1 MASYPDHLPTFLPTT
16 AAHTSARDLRL
27 LYDRLAPAIHRFL
40 RDVLRDD
47 ALASDATQE
56 TFVRAFA
63 NAEVLADPERAR
75 PWLFGV
81 ARNVSL
87 ELRRARFRR
96 SRIITEAPD
105 AVRERAPAPR
115 ACPEGACIEREEV
128 ALLDRALGELSEDR
142 RAILVLRLDHE
153 LSYEEIA
160 TAMGFSLAKVKV
172 ELHRAR
178 ELLRTTLEAFERGA
192 R

>member
-1 MASYPDHLPTFLPTT
+1 MASYPDILPTFLPT
-16 AAHTSARDLRL
+16 AAADPTARDLRL
-27 LYDRLAPAIHRFL
+27 LYERLAPAIHRFL
-40 RDVLRDD
+40 RDLLRDD

-56 TFVRAFA
+56 TFIRAFR
-63 NAEVLADPERAR
+63 NAELLADPSRAR

-96 SRIITEAPD
+96 SRVITD
-105 AVRERAPAPR
+105 ASDVVRERAPAPH

-128 ALLDRALGELSEDR
+128 ELLDRALGELSEDR
-142 RAILVLRLDHE
+142 RAMLVLRLDHD

-178 ELLRTTLEAFERGA
+178 ELLRAHVEAERGD

>member
-1 MASYPDHLPTFLPTT
+1 MASYPDHLPTFFES
-16 AAHTSARDLRL
+16 AAPDATARDLRL

-47 ALASDATQE
+47 ALAADATQE

-63 NAEVLADPERAR
+63 NPQVLADPERAR

-87 ELRRARFRR
+87 ELRRARLRR
-96 SRIITEAPD
+96 SRVITEAPD
-105 AVRERAPAPR
+105 AVRERAPSPHG
-115 ACPEGACIEREEV
+115 CPEGACIEREEV

-142 RAILVLRLDHE
+142 RAMLVLRLDHE

-178 ELLRTTLEAFERGA
+178 ELLRAKLEEHAGGDR
-192 R
+192 